1 MNAKFAWIN
10 NQGVRAA
17 SGFELQR
24 EDRFTMSYRE
34 SDKTIDKTITINIE
48 NGFVGGR
55 HGILMSTSAL
65 ERWDDGET
73 IFLAQRAIILENIR
87 EALAFQ
93 GLGLGIE

>member
-34 SDKTIDKTITINIE
+34 SDKTITINIE

-73 IFLAQRAIILENIR
+73 IFLAQRAIIIENIR

>member
-34 SDKTIDKTITINIE
+34 SDKTITINIE

-73 IFLAQRAIILENIR
+73 IFLAQRATILENIR